1 MHILHTV
8 LNTFLKVLKRRI
20 CLTVKSSLVVDH
32 FPYSRD
38 LNVERNYVLVSLRG
52 LRVNMVCAVLNQ
64 YCKGHPKVGSN
75 KVIGNLIIVSQEDK
89 L

>member
-1 MHILHTV
+1 
-8 LNTFLKVLKRRI
+8 
-20 CLTVKSSLVVDH
+20 
-32 FPYSRD
+32 
-38 LNVERNYVLVSLRG
+38 
-52 LRVNMVCAVLNQ
+52 MVCAVLNQ